1 MTPIFF
7 ESIYPKASK
16 KGRKKIFGVQK
27 FDFLTFQ
34 FFHQLHKKAKSMYT
48 FYILSETGMLRNDYF
63 HGFFKNIVWN
73 SPSIASY

>member
-27 FDFLTFQ
+27 FDFFTF
-34 FFHQLHKKAKSMYT
+34 
-48 FYILSETGMLRNDYF
+48 
-63 HGFFKNIVWN
+63 
-73 SPSIASY
+73 